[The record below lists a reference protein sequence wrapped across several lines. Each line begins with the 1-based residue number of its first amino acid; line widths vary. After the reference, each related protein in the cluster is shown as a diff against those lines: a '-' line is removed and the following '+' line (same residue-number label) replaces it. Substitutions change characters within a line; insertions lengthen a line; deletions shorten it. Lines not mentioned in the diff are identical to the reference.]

1 MSLDANQSI
10 LLVDDDDLF
19 RTSTE
24 RALSTVGYRCL
35 VASDVQEAWELIEAE
50 SPSVVISD
58 IRIEGNMDL
67 EFVRGAARSSAEP
80 SIILVTGYPTVET
93 AVEAVGLRIVGYLV
107 KPFEMEELVRLVDEG
122 ISARSRTQ
130 SIQAVLSHIRRVE
143 HDLARLTSG
152 PGEAGS
158 ESSAIRGGIGGAG
171 SAAAPSCHPPAVQE
185 QLERLTRREREIVA
199 CLEEGYRLSTI
210 GAKLH
215 ISANTVR
222 RHLKNIFLK
231 LEVRSQAALLEKL
244 KPWKQ

>member
-1 MSLDANQSI
+1 MSFDANQSI

-24 RALSTVGYRCL
+24 QALRTVGYRCL
-35 VASDVQEAWELIEAE
+35 VASDVREAWELIEAE

-67 EFVRGAARSSAEP
+67 EFVRGAARSPAEP

-122 ISARSRTQ
+122 ISARSRAQ

-143 HDLARLTSG
+143 RDLAQLTTA
-152 PGEAGS
+152 PDEA
-158 ESSAIRGGIGGAG
+158 GAG
-171 SAAAPSCHPPAVQE
+171 SPGSGSASAAATPAHPPAVEE
-185 QLERLTRREREIVA
+185 QLEKLTRREREIVA